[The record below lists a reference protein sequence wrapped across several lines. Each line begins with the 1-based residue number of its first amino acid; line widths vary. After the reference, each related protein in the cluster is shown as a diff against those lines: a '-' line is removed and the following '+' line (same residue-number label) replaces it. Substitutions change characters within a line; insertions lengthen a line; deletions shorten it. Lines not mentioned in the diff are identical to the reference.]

1 MTDYHKEP
9 QPALPGGRRAGRI
22 PPVTPALLFAYVG
35 TVLVLA
41 LTPGPSVMLGSAH
54 GMRYG
59 ARGTL
64 PTIAGDLSANSLQML
79 AAALG
84 LGAII
89 TRSASAFTVIKW
101 GGVAYL
107 AWMGFNH
114 LRRAK
119 EELAQIGDEGRL
131 TPWPRF
137 TQGFVTSASNPK
149 AIVFF
154 AALFP
159 QFVDTTGAAAPIAL
173 QFLLLGVVYLVIDG
187 LGVFLYA
194 ATAGRLS
201 SWLSRKGRAATQRR
215 ITGLALIGAAGLL
228 SLKGAPSADA

>member
-1 MTDYHKEP
+1 MS
-9 QPALPGGRRAGRI
+9 
-22 PPVTPALLFAYVG
+22 VALLSAYVG
-35 TVLVLA
+35 TVVVLA

-79 AAALG
+79 AAAIG

-89 TRSASAFTVIKW
+89 TNSASAFTVVKW
-101 GGVAYL
+101 AGVAYL
-107 AWMGFNH
+107 AWLGVGH
-114 LRRAK
+114 LRHAK
-119 EELAQIGDEGRL
+119 RGIGQPTADAVRS
-131 TPWPRF
+131 PWSRYA
-137 TQGFVTSASNPK
+137 QGFATSASNPK

-159 QFVDTTGAAAPIAL
+159 QFIEPAGAAVPVAGQFVILGAL
-173 QFLLLGVVYLVIDG
+173 FLAIDG
-187 LGVFLYA
+187 LSVFMYA

-201 SWLSRKGRAATQRR
+201 TWLSQKGRVTAQRR
-215 ITGLALIGAAGLL
+215 LTGVALLGAAGLL
-228 SLKGAPSADA
+228 SLKGAPSTSR

>member
-1 MTDYHKEP
+1 M
-9 QPALPGGRRAGRI
+9 QS
-22 PPVTPALLFAYVG
+22 ALLIAYAG
-35 TVLVLA
+35 TVAILA

-64 PTIAGDLSANSLQML
+64 PTIAGDLSANTLQML

-84 LGAII
+84 VGAII
-89 TRSASAFTVIKW
+89 TRSATAFTAIKW

-107 AWMGFNH
+107 AWMGLNY
-114 LRRAK
+114 LRHAK
-119 EELAQIGDEGRL
+119 DGMRQVGDERTRSVWL
-131 TPWPRF
+131 RF
-137 TQGFVTSASNPK
+137 SHGFVTSASNPK

-159 QFVDTTGAAAPIAL
+159 QFVDTSAGGSPIAL
-173 QFLLLGVVYLVIDG
+173 QFLVLGLVFLVIDG
-187 LGVFLYA
+187 LSVFLYA

-201 SWLSRKGRAATQRR
+201 SWLSRKGRVAAQRR
-215 ITGLALIGAAGLL
+215 ITGFALIIAAGLL
-228 SLKGAPSADA
+228 SLKGAPATDG